1 MAILPISLP
10 NFYEAF
16 KIRSLLQ
23 PFMAKAFDIAWDA
36 LAKALSTE
44 DLRMAARTGGIQL
57 TPERRQAYADAEL
70 PFNTGGGF
78 RTMPET
84 FARNLMR
91 YQKTQSP
98 AELPVELDNTM
109 SLHPKY
115 ENKFFDP
122 YFDPRHK
129 ASDYYGDYRL
139 RDGGVMDDPRENYEP
154 PFVPNTPPRTL
165 SDSEQFPTSDF
176 AASERPN
183 PSNLAFD
190 TLRAKREAAEKERFA
205 ASEEAKQQRL
215 AEMRAI
221 EERQK
226 ALMRQKALERAA
238 KRPQGRRMG
247 PNTRR
252 NRRLR

>member
-1 MAILPISLP
+1 MT
-10 NFYEAF
+10 
-16 KIRSLLQ
+16 
-23 PFMAKAFDIAWDA
+23 AFDTAWNA

-44 DLRMAARTGGIQL
+44 DLQMAARTGGIQM

-70 PFNTGGGF
+70 PFSTGGGF

-84 FARNLMR
+84 LSRNLVS

-98 AELPVELDNTM
+98 IGLDDINY
-109 SLHPKY
+109 K
-115 ENKFFDP
+115 NKLFDPFFDP
-122 YFDPRHK
+122 KHK
-129 ASDYYGDYRL
+129 TSPYYGDYRL

-154 PFVPNTPPRTL
+154 PLVSNFTPPHTPFGPK
-165 SDSEQFPTSDF
+165 QFPTSDF
-176 AASERPN
+176 AASERPS

-205 ASEEAKQQRL
+205 ASEEARQQRL

-226 ALMRQKALERAA
+226 ARMRQKALERAA
-238 KRPQGRRMG
+238 RKPQGRKMG

-252 NRRLR
+252 NRRFR